1 MVDSIVDNLTLRT
14 QRKAEIRLELSLL
27 TPSATLDELIDGIK
41 KIVTK
46 DLIESSSVFL
56 NDITSKS
63 FLINVD
69 YFTSTI
75 SQDDFNDLKEKV
87 NLEILSLMEKLNI
100 EIAGANADVRVN
112 NNSADRQTEN

>member
-14 QRKAEIRLELSLL
+14 QRKAEIRLEISLL
-27 TPSATLDELIDGIK
+27 TPSATVNEFVDGIK
-41 KIVTK
+41 KIVK
-46 DLIESSSVFL
+46 KNIIESSSVFL

-75 SQDDFNDLKEKV
+75 SQDDFNDLKEAV
-87 NLEILSLMEKLNI
+87 NLEILSLMEKLGI
-100 EIAGANADVRVN
+100 EIAGANADIRVSN
-112 NNSADRQTEN
+112 NKPA